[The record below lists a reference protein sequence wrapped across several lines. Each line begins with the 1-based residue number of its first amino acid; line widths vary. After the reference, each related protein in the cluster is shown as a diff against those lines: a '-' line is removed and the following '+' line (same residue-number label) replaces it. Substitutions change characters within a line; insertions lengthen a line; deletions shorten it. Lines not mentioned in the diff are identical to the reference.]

1 MGARGCDVK
10 FVRDPDGMNWLGEA
24 LVTLAAIG
32 FAVVGRAVIDMFAP
46 GVLPFA
52 LTFPAVILASL
63 LAGVR
68 AGVVALIICQF
79 LVWFF
84 VFPPRGSLA
93 VSSAQAVSL
102 FFSTLSLGLTVWIIG
117 AYRAAQARL
126 RQEAQSRVDLL
137 SLALREV
144 DHRTKNNFQI
154 AASLL
159 QSQAAAQS
167 DPALA
172 QELRSAASRLTS
184 IATVYANLA
193 LSSAD
198 LNRVMLQDYLRELCA
213 RFRET
218 MLPPTVS
225 LAFEGNP
232 VEISARAA
240 TTIGLIVNECLTN
253 AAKHA
258 FPGGIGA
265 VEVSVRNDGGA
276 IQIEVRDDGV
286 GDAGTGAPGTGS
298 TLIATLAR
306 SIRATFAAS
315 EDGGRVCTL
324 RVPL

>member
-1 MGARGCDVK
+1 VK
-10 FVRDPDGMNWLGEA
+10 FVRDPDGMNWLGEVV
-24 LVTLAAIG
+24 VTLAAIG

-46 GVLPFA
+46 SVLPFA
-52 LTFPAVILASL
+52 LTFPAVIFASL

-68 AGVVALIICQF
+68 AGAAALIVCQL

-84 VFPPRGSLA
+84 VFPPSGSFA
-93 VSSAQAVSL
+93 ISSAQAVSL
-102 FFSTLSLGLTVWIIG
+102 FFSSFSLGLTVWIIA
-117 AYRAAQARL
+117 AYRAAQTRL
-126 RQEAQSRVDLL
+126 QQETRGRIELL

-172 QELRSAASRLTS
+172 HELRSAASRLIS
-184 IATVYANLA
+184 IATVYADLA

-218 MLPPTVS
+218 MLPATVS
-225 LAFEGNP
+225 LAFEGDAAE
-232 VEISARAA
+232 VSTQAA

-258 FPGGIGA
+258 FPRGIGA
-265 VEVSVRNDGGA
+265 IEVSVRRDGGA
-276 IQIEVRDDGV
+276 ILIEVRDDGV
-286 GDAGTGAPGTGS
+286 GSAGAGVPGTGS

-306 SIRATFAAS
+306 SIRATFVTK
-315 EDGGRVCTL
+315 DDRGRVCSL

>member
-1 MGARGCDVK
+1 
-10 FVRDPDGMNWLGEA
+10 MNWLGEVV
-24 LVTLAAIG
+24 VTLAAIG
-32 FAVVGRAVIDMFAP
+32 FAVIGRAVIDMFAP

-52 LTFPAVILASL
+52 LTFPAVIFASL
-63 LAGVR
+63 LAGAR
-68 AGVVALIICQF
+68 AGAAALIVCQL

-84 VFPPRGSLA
+84 VFPPRGSFA
-93 VSSAQAVSL
+93 ISSAQAVSL
-102 FFSTLSLGLTVWIIG
+102 FFSSFSLGLTVWIIA
-117 AYRAAQARL
+117 AYRAAQTRL
-126 RQEAQSRVDLL
+126 QQETRSRVDLL

-172 QELRSAASRLTS
+172 HELRSAASRLIS
-184 IATVYANLA
+184 IATVYADLA

-225 LAFEGNP
+225 LAFEGDA
-232 VEISARAA
+232 VEVSTQSA

-258 FPGGIGA
+258 FPRGIGA
-265 VEVSVRNDGGA
+265 IDVSVRRDGDA
-276 IQIEVRDDGV
+276 ILIEVRDDGV
-286 GDAGTGAPGTGS
+286 GNAGAGTPGTGS
-298 TLIATLAR
+298 TLIGTLAR

-315 EDGGRVCTL
+315 EDRGRVCTL
-324 RVPL
+324 RVPF

>member
-1 MGARGCDVK
+1 
-10 FVRDPDGMNWLGEA
+10 L
-24 LVTLAAIG
+24 
-32 FAVVGRAVIDMFAP
+32 
-46 GVLPFA
+46 
-52 LTFPAVILASL
+52 
-63 LAGVR
+63 
-68 AGVVALIICQF
+68 
-79 LVWFF
+79 LVWYF
-84 VFPPRGSLA
+84 VFPPRGSFGIN
-93 VSSAQAVSL
+93 SAQAVTL
-102 FFSTLSLGLTVWIIG
+102 FFSTLSLGLTVWIIA
-117 AYRAAQARL
+117 AYRTAQARL

-167 DPALA
+167 DLALA
-172 QELRSAASRLTS
+172 HELRSAASRLIS
-184 IATVYANLA
+184 IATVYADLA

-225 LAFEGNP
+225 LAFDGEA
-232 VEISARAA
+232 VEVSTQAA

-258 FPGGIGA
+258 FPRGIGA
-265 VEVSVRNDGGA
+265 IAVSVRRDGGA
-276 IQIEVRDDGV
+276 ILIEVRDDGV
-286 GDAGTGAPGTGS
+286 GGTGAGTPGTGS

-306 SIRATFAAS
+306 SIRAGFAS
-315 EDGGRVCTL
+315 SDDGGRVCTL

>member
-1 MGARGCDVK
+1 VK
-10 FVRDPDGMNWLGEA
+10 IVRDADGMNWLGEVI
-24 LVTLAAIG
+24 VTLAAIG
-32 FAVVGRAVIDMFAP
+32 FAMIGRAVVDMFAP

-63 LAGVR
+63 LAGAR
-68 AGVVALIICQF
+68 AGAAALIVCQL
-79 LVWFF
+79 LVWYF
-84 VFPPRGSLA
+84 VFPPRGSFA
-93 VSSAQAVSL
+93 ISSAQAVSL
-102 FFSTLSLGLTVWIIG
+102 FFSTISLGLTVWIIG
-117 AYRAAQARL
+117 AYRAAHARL
-126 RQEAQSRVDLL
+126 QQETRNRVDLL

-184 IATVYANLA
+184 IATVYADLA

-198 LNRVMLQDYLRELCA
+198 LDRVMLQDYLRELCA
-213 RFRET
+213 RFGES

-225 LAFEGNP
+225 LAFDGDA
-232 VEISARAA
+232 VEVSARTA
-240 TTIGLIVNECLTN
+240 TTIGLVVNECLTN

-258 FPGGIGA
+258 FPGGMGA
-265 VEVSVRNDGGA
+265 IAVSVRREGSA
-276 IQIEVRDDGV
+276 ILIEVRDDGV
-286 GDAGTGAPGTGS
+286 GSAADSAPGTGS

-306 SIRATFAAS
+306 SIRATFAAR
-315 EDGGRVCTL
+315 EDRGRVCAL